1 VKNAGS
7 RVTAKGGGCGVWGG
21 GWKVEGGG
29 WRAEGGGWRVKGG
42 SRGWMEGERYTV

>member
-1 VKNAGS
+1 MKTVGS